1 MRESAVPP
9 SDLVGSVARALKV
22 LEVVGESPTGLTTKQ
37 IARRCDIT
45 VAAAYRML
53 RTLAHTGYVLRRE
66 DGGYML
72 GLAVADRFRELV
84 VAMRGPVEVS
94 EVLRAAAAETGY
106 SHYMATFVSGR
117 VAITA
122 TAEGSRSPYLEDL
135 VPGFDDGAHATALG
149 KTLLATLEPRA
160 ADATTSRSRGCA
172 PSPRRLCARRA
183 RSRPTSPPV
192 CAAACRSRLDSSSR
206 VWPAPAVSV
215 ISTGELSPALRGRAR
230 PARGRPHEAGAPTAQ
245 PARPDRAGSGQSACQ
260 RLKCWRVRSNAR
272 QRRWRAGVFPHDLE
286 APKSGASRSLSPDTG
301 AALRFRR
308 CAGGRFGGRCA
319 GRPR

>member
-122 TAEGSRSPYLEDL
+122 TAEGPRSPYLEDL

-149 KTLLATLEPRA
+149 KTLLATLEPRQRINYLKEQGMRAFTQATLRSPSALEADIA
-160 ADATTSRSRGCA
+160 AGLRRGMQVEIGQFKPGVACA
-172 PSPRRLCARRA
+172 GV
-183 RSRPTSPPV
+183 TV
-192 CAAACRSRLDSSSR
+192 
-206 VWPAPAVSV
+206 V
-215 ISTGELSPALRGRAR
+215 STGELHQRYVVALALPAADLMKQAPQLRSQLSQ
-230 PARGRPHEAGAPTAQ
+230 TAQ
-245 PARPDRAGSGQSACQ
+245 NLA
-260 RLKCWRVRSNAR
+260 K
-272 QRRWRAGVFPHDLE
+272 
-286 APKSGASRSLSPDTG
+286 
-301 AALRFRR
+301 AL
-308 CAGGRFGGRCA
+308 ANQ
-319 GRPR
+319 

>member
-84 VAMRGPVEVS
+84 VAMRGPVEVG
-94 EVLRAAAAETGY
+94 EVLRASAVETGY

-122 TAEGSRSPYLEDL
+122 TAEGPRSPYLEDL

-149 KTLLATLEPRA
+149 KTLLATLEPRQRINYLKEQGMRAFTQATLRSPSALEADIAAGLRRGMQVEIGQFKPGVACAGVSVVSSGELHQRFVVALALPA
-160 ADATTSRSRGCA
+160 ADLMKQAPQLRSQ
-172 PSPRRLCARRA
+172 
-183 RSRPTSPPV
+183 
-192 CAAACRSRLDSSSR
+192 
-206 VWPAPAVSV
+206 
-215 ISTGELSPALRGRAR
+215 LSQ
-230 PARGRPHEAGAPTAQ
+230 TAQ
-245 PARPDRAGSGQSACQ
+245 SLAKALA
-260 RLKCWRVRSNAR
+260 NA
-272 QRRWRAGVFPHDLE
+272 Q
-286 APKSGASRSLSPDTG
+286 
-301 AALRFRR
+301 
-308 CAGGRFGGRCA
+308 
-319 GRPR
+319 

>member
-1 MRESAVPP
+1 
-9 SDLVGSVARALKV
+9 VARALKV
-22 LEVVGESPTGLTTKQ
+22 LEVVGESPIGLTTKQ

-84 VAMRGPVEVS
+84 IAMRGPAEVS

-122 TAEGSRSPYLEDL
+122 TAEGPRSPYLEDL

-149 KTLLATLEPRA
+149 KTLLATLEPRQRINYLKEQGMRAFTQATLRSPSALEADIA
-160 ADATTSRSRGCA
+160 AGLRRGMQVEIGQFKAGVACA
-172 PSPRRLCARRA
+172 G
-183 RSRPTSPPV
+183 
-192 CAAACRSRLDSSSR
+192 
-206 VWPAPAVSV
+206 VSV
-215 ISTGELSPALRGRAR
+215 IGTGELHQRYVVALALPAADLMKQAPQLRNQLSQ
-230 PARGRPHEAGAPTAQ
+230 TAQ
-245 PARPDRAGSGQSACQ
+245 NLAKAFA
-260 RLKCWRVRSNAR
+260 NA
-272 QRRWRAGVFPHDLE
+272 P
-286 APKSGASRSLSPDTG
+286 S
-301 AALRFRR
+301 
-308 CAGGRFGGRCA
+308 
-319 GRPR
+319 